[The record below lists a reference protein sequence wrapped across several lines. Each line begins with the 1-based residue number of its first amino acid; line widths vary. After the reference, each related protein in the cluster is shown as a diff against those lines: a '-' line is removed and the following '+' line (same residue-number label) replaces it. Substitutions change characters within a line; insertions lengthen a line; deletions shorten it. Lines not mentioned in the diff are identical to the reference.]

1 MTQKKNPHL
10 KIVKPPED
18 LEEIKKQ
25 TGRLRRE
32 KVRRIL
38 VMAVIIILAVCGTY
52 LLLKNQS
59 YGQARLATEYKNDIS
74 DSNNYASFAGGFIR
88 YSRDGVV
95 FLNKKNEE
103 QWIQPVQLQNPIIEV
118 RDEAFAVADNGG
130 NSIFVFTEDGLK
142 GEIETTLPIE
152 KITVSNQGIV
162 SAILKNE
169 NSPRIMSY
177 DATGNI
183 LVEQQITMNTL
194 GYPTALELSDD
205 GTILAVSYLYTQGTS
220 LKSRVIYY
228 NFGETG
234 QEETDNKVTTDIYD
248 NTVMADI
255 FFMGNNRSVV
265 IGDNCF
271 AIYRGSDIPE
281 KVSEVQIGQEI
292 RSVFHSDRYIGFIL
306 LNRDKSG
313 YELRLYN
320 RSGNQILNRE
330 IDGDYS
336 NVKIDGDE
344 IIMYDGSNCCIVTIT
359 GILKYKGDL
368 DVEILEMSRA
378 AGLNRYYVMSVDELR
393 VIYLTK

>member
-271 AIYRGSDIPE
+271 AIYRGSDIPG

-292 RSVFHSDRYIGFIL
+292 RSVFHSDRYIGLIL

-359 GILKYKGDL
+359 GILKYEGDL

>member
-281 KVSEVQIGQEI
+281 KASEVQIGQEI

-359 GILKYKGDL
+359 GILKYEGDL

>member
-118 RDEAFAVADNGG
+118 RAEAFAVADNGG

-359 GILKYKGDL
+359 GILKYEGDL

>member
-306 LNRDKSG
+306 LNRDQSG

-330 IDGDYS
+330 IDEAAEDY
-336 NVKIDGDE
+336 
-344 IIMYDGSNCCIVTIT
+344 
-359 GILKYKGDL
+359 
-368 DVEILEMSRA
+368 R
-378 AGLNRYYVMSVDELR
+378 RYYTNFDARKREWSQMVRSSVEKKAKQLSAELNACER
-393 VIYLTK
+393 RKK

>member
-194 GYPTALELSDD
+194 GYPTALELSDG

-359 GILKYKGDL
+359 GILKYEGDL

>member
-281 KVSEVQIGQEI
+281 KVSEVQSGQEI

-359 GILKYKGDL
+359 GILKYEGDL

>member
-292 RSVFHSDRYIGFIL
+292 RSVVHADRYLGFIL

-359 GILKYKGDL
+359 GILKYEGDL

>member
-95 FLNKKNEE
+95 FLNKKNKE

-359 GILKYKGDL
+359 GILKYEGDL

>member
-95 FLNKKNEE
+95 FLNKKNKE

-130 NSIFVFTEDGLK
+130 NSIFVFTEDGLQ

-359 GILKYKGDL
+359 GILKYEGDL